1 MFCHEL
7 KHVLLRLENE
17 TNDVPCASSS
27 SVSVEDVD
35 EDWYSESE
43 DFLDDE
49 KYTSTTLGSGGP
61 QASALARSESL
72 LRSIRFSQRNRVVAP
87 KRCVAQKVAAVS
99 FGFEVF
105 VFLMLLLLMSLVFV
119 FIGTCSSDLLNI
131 EKIADVS
138 EPFAVVGNEDNEG
151 GGLMDNEDGGN
162 EI

>member
-1 MFCHEL
+1 MLPQQKKSLVRGNKMFCHEL

-27 SVSVEDVD
+27 SSSVEDVD

-43 DFLDDE
+43 DYLDDE

-87 KRCVAQKVAAVS
+87 KRCVEHKVVLFGVS
-99 FGFEVF
+99 VDFSDV
-105 VFLMLLLLMSLVFV
+105 VVLDSVV
-119 FIGTCSSDLLNI
+119 FILTLFFYFDLF
-131 EKIADVS
+131 DVCC
-138 EPFAVVGNEDNEG
+138 
-151 GGLMDNEDGGN
+151 
-162 EI
+162 

>member
-1 MFCHEL
+1 MLPQQKKSLVRGNKMFCHEL

-27 SVSVEDVD
+27 SSSVEDVD

-43 DFLDDE
+43 DYLDDE

-87 KRCVAQKVAAVS
+87 KRCVEHKVVVVL
-99 FGFEVF
+99 FGF
-105 VFLMLLLLMSLVFV
+105 LVLIF
-119 FIGTCSSDLLNI
+119 
-131 EKIADVS
+131 
-138 EPFAVVGNEDNEG
+138 
-151 GGLMDNEDGGN
+151 
-162 EI
+162 

>member
-27 SVSVEDVD
+27 SSSVEDVD

-43 DFLDDE
+43 DYLDDE

-87 KRCVAQKVAAVS
+87 KRYVEHKVVVVL
-99 FGFEVF
+99 FGFLVLIF
-105 VFLMLLLLMSLVFV
+105 QMLLFWILLFLF
-119 FIGTCSSDLLNI
+119 
-131 EKIADVS
+131 
-138 EPFAVVGNEDNEG
+138 
-151 GGLMDNEDGGN
+151 
-162 EI
+162 

>member
-1 MFCHEL
+1 MLPQQKKSLVRGNKMFCHEL

-27 SVSVEDVD
+27 SSVEDVD

-43 DFLDDE
+43 DYLDDE

-87 KRCVAQKVAAVS
+87 KRYVEHKVVVVL
-99 FGFEVF
+99 FGFSVDF
-105 VFLMLLLLMSLVFV
+105 SDVVVLDSVV
-119 FIGTCSSDLLNI
+119 FILTLFL
-131 EKIADVS
+131 
-138 EPFAVVGNEDNEG
+138 F
-151 GGLMDNEDGGN
+151 
-162 EI
+162 

>member
-1 MFCHEL
+1 MLPQQKKSLVRGNKMFCHEL

-27 SVSVEDVD
+27 SSSVEDVD

-43 DFLDDE
+43 DYLDDE

-87 KRCVAQKVAAVS
+87 KRCVEHKVVVVL
-99 FGFEVF
+99 FGFLVLIF
-105 VFLMLLLLMSLVFV
+105 QMFFFWILLFLF
-119 FIGTCSSDLLNI
+119 
-131 EKIADVS
+131 
-138 EPFAVVGNEDNEG
+138 
-151 GGLMDNEDGGN
+151 
-162 EI
+162 

>member
-1 MFCHEL
+1 MLPQQKKSLVRGNKMFCHEL

-27 SVSVEDVD
+27 SSSSVEDVD

-43 DFLDDE
+43 DYLDDE

-87 KRCVAQKVAAVS
+87 KRYVEHKVVVVS
-99 FGFEVF
+99 FGFSVD
-105 VFLMLLLLMSLVFV
+105 FLDVLLFWILLFLF
-119 FIGTCSSDLLNI
+119 
-131 EKIADVS
+131 
-138 EPFAVVGNEDNEG
+138 
-151 GGLMDNEDGGN
+151 
-162 EI
+162 